1 MTSMV
6 GDTSL
11 EGLTEED
18 TKNFSVRSYLKQL
31 TPVLAEALTAME
43 KEKYA
48 LATLRSLCPCQHHLT
63 EIRDPRP
70 LPSGALA
77 PHPQPRRASQVA
89 GRVSRGLQTT
99 EPMSVG
105 RAFPSRLLR

>member
-1 MTSMV
+1 MWLLQLPHASVRLWIMTSMV

-48 LATLRSLCPCQHHLT
+48 LGHPAFLVSLPT
-63 EIRDPRP
+63 
-70 LPSGALA
+70 S
-77 PHPQPRRASQVA
+77 PHGNP
-89 GRVSRGLQTT
+89 
-99 EPMSVG
+99 
-105 RAFPSRLLR
+105 